1 MELIVKRT
9 QLTND
14 YTTGHLYINGE
25 YFCDTL
31 EDKVRKLTSIDG
43 KVYGRTAIP
52 SGTYPVIMDY
62 SSHFKRPL
70 PHILDV
76 PYFSGI
82 RIHSGNEV
90 DDTNG
95 CILVG
100 SYYRAGYI
108 TNSKDTMS
116 KLSERL
122 TECINNGGRITL
134 TIS

>member
-1 MELIVKRT
+1 MELTVKRT
-9 QLTND
+9 QPTDN
-14 YTTGHLYINGE
+14 YTAGHLYINGE

-31 EDKVRKLTSIDG
+31 EDKVRKLTSIDN

-62 SSHFKRPL
+62 SPRFKKPL
-70 PHILDV
+70 PHVLDV

-82 RIHSGNEV
+82 RIHSGNETE
-90 DDTNG
+90 DTNG

-116 KLSERL
+116 KLSARL
-122 TECINNGGRITL
+122 TECINNGERITL

>member
-1 MELIVKRT
+1 MELTVKRT
-9 QLTND
+9 QLTDN
-14 YTTGHLYINGE
+14 YTAGHLYINGE

-31 EDKVRKLTSIDG
+31 EDKVRKLTSSDN
-43 KVYGRTAIP
+43 KVYGKTANP

-62 SSHFKRPL
+62 SPRFKKPL
-70 PHILDV
+70 PHVLDV

-82 RIHSGNEV
+82 RIHSGNETE
-90 DDTNG
+90 DTNG

-116 KLSERL
+116 KLSARL
-122 TECINNGGRITL
+122 TECINKGERITL

>member
-1 MELIVKRT
+1 MKLTVKRNKFT
-9 QLTND
+9 DD
-14 YTTGHLYINGE
+14 YTIGQMFIDGE

-31 EDKVRKLTSIDG
+31 EDKVRELTCEKD

-52 SGTYPVIMDY
+52 SGTYPVIIDY

-82 RIHSGNEV
+82 RIHSGNESG
-90 DDTNG
+90 DTRG

-100 SYYRAGYI
+100 SYYRGGYI
-108 TNSKDTMS
+108 SNSKESLD
-116 KLSERL
+116 KLITRL
-122 TECINNGGRITL
+122 SQCINGGGNVTI